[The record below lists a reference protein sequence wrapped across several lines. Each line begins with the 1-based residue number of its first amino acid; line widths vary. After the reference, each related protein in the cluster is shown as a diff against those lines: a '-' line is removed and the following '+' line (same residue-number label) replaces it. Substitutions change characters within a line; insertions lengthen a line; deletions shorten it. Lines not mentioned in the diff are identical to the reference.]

1 MKVKTNVQG
10 SSLHVSSDEQKADF
24 ISHSSSYTTH
34 PPSINEKKSKLNFFL
49 SVGYWREIFSNRNW
63 RKTKSGMPVVLG
75 V

>member
-10 SSLHVSSDEQKADF
+10 SKLHVSSEEQKADF

-49 SVGYWREIFSNRNW
+49 SVGREGITYIIKVWRR
-63 RKTKSGMPVVLG
+63 ML
-75 V
+75 